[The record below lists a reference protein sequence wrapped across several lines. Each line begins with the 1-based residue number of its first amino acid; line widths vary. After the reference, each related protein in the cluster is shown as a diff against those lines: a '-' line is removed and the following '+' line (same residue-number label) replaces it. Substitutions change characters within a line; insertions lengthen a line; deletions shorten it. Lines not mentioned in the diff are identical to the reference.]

1 MQPPY
6 PAQTLLI
13 EGTDAI
19 AFAHAQFSSQVI
31 SLAVDRW
38 QFSAWLDPQGR
49 VRALFH
55 LGRLADDRLLL
66 LLRGG
71 RASTMADA
79 LRRYVFRSRV
89 SLTAMPPR
97 SLATGPASPLH
108 ELRAEGDAF
117 SFGCGA
123 HTLLITTEGDGDNA
137 WRLPQ
142 MHMGWPWLP
151 ESRLNELLPPTL
163 SLQRLHAAAID
174 KGCYPGQ
181 EIVARLHYRGGSKR
195 HLHGVQLSQ
204 PALPG
209 EALQV
214 DGREIG
220 CLLDVIQHE
229 DGIDALAVL
238 HDEAV
243 SQARD
248 GRLDVFENM
257 EGIRLRT
264 AWPA

>member
-19 AFAHAQFSSQVI
+19 AFAHAQFSSQVT
-31 SLAVDRW
+31 SLAVHRW

-55 LGRLADDRLLL
+55 LGRIADDRLLL

-71 RASTMADA
+71 RASAMADA

-97 SLATGPASPLH
+97 SLATGPTSPLH
-108 ELRAEGDAF
+108 ELRTDGDAI

-123 HTLLITTEGDGDNA
+123 HALVITTERGGDNA

-195 HLHGVQLSQ
+195 HLHGVELSQ
-204 PALPG
+204 PASAG
-209 EALQV
+209 EALQI
-214 DGREIG
+214 DGREVG
-220 CLLDVIQHE
+220 CLLDVIHHE
-229 DGIDALAVL
+229 DRIDALAVL
-238 HDEAV
+238 HDDAV

-248 GRLDVFENM
+248 GRLDVFENKA
-257 EGIRLRT
+257 GIRLCT
-264 AWPA
+264 AWPV